1 MLLNFDQIGLV
12 VTAAIFIWLVGI
24 SWLVYRNLAHYR
36 RLTAGVTK
44 KDLKTILEKLLGNA
58 EKEEKRVDNLIK
70 QLEKIEK
77 DGVFHLQKIGL
88 VRFNPFADT
97 GGDQSFTLSLL
108 NGEDSGFVIS
118 SLHSRDSTRL
128 YAKPVRKGK
137 ASGYKFSTEEEQ
149 AIKRAKKIK

>member
-24 SWLVYRNLAHYR
+24 YRNLAHYR